1 VCTAEENVLLFSVL
15 ITALF
20 DYVFAGDHALTAL
33 AIGGMLGIAGN
44 GQVFTGPEI
53 DRIDDGALRAIVLS
67 CNVYARASPENKL
80 RIVRAL
86 QVRQAARFCC
96 ALLLLHAHRQAV
108 ILLALFLSRS
118 CTGCTVSKLISGKL
132 ACKLTCML
140 FLHGRLSHVAAGAE
154 EDCGHDR

>member
-1 VCTAEENVLLFSVL
+1 LYDC
-15 ITALF
+15 
-20 DYVFAGDHALTAL
+20 VFAGDHALTAL

-86 QVRQAARFCC
+86 QVRAAGRFRC

-108 ILLALFLSRS
+108 ILLTLFLSRS
-118 CTGCTVSKLISGKL
+118 CTGCTVSNS
-132 ACKLTCML
+132 
-140 FLHGRLSHVAAGAE
+140 
-154 EDCGHDR
+154 

>member
-1 VCTAEENVLLFSVL
+1 MQWRLCSVCTFLVLTCYVL
-15 ITALF
+15 IF
-20 DYVFAGDHALTAL
+20 VPAGDHALTAL

-86 QVRQAARFCC
+86 QVGLQEF
-96 ALLLLHAHRQAV
+96 LIAV
-108 ILLALFLSRS
+108 
-118 CTGCTVSKLISGKL
+118 
-132 ACKLTCML
+132 
-140 FLHGRLSHVAAGAE
+140 
-154 EDCGHDR
+154 

>member
-1 VCTAEENVLLFSVL
+1 MHVQVLLTL
-15 ITALF
+15 DCCMLPMC
-20 DYVFAGDHALTAL
+20 AGDHALTAL

-86 QVRQAARFCC
+86 QVRAAARCY
-96 ALLLLHAHRQAV
+96 
-108 ILLALFLSRS
+108 IP
-118 CTGCTVSKLISGKL
+118 
-132 ACKLTCML
+132 
-140 FLHGRLSHVAAGAE
+140 
-154 EDCGHDR
+154 CGF